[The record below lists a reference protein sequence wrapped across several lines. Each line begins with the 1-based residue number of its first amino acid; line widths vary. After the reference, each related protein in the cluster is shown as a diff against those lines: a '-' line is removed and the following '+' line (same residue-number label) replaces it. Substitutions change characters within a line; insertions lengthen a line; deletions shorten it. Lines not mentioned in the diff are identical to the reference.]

1 MAILEAT
8 VSALLEL
15 GFARTTTLEVQKR
28 AGISRGALLHHFPS
42 KAELLA
48 ACVAHLAKLRGVELY
63 ELASELPEGDGRADA
78 ALDLLW
84 QSFSGP
90 LFCVALE
97 LRNAARTDDEFR
109 AVLKEAELDLR
120 DRIMR
125 QSRSLFGAEVAS
137 RPGFECALD
146 ITLQL
151 MIGAAASASLHD
163 DQDKTKV
170 LMARWKTIFPT
181 LLAD

>member
-1 MAILEAT
+1 MLLSAT
-8 VSALLEL
+8 VDSLLEL

-28 AGISRGALLHHFPS
+28 AGVSRGALLHHFPS

-48 ACVAHLAKLRGVELY
+48 ACVAHLAELRGRELHS
-63 ELASELPEGDGRADA
+63 LALGLPTGKGRSDA

-97 LRNAARTDDEFR
+97 LRGAARTDDEFR
-109 AVLKEAELDLR
+109 AVLIAAELDLR
-120 DRIMR
+120 DRIVR
-125 QSRSLFGAEVAS
+125 QSRSLFGESVAS
-137 RPGFECALD
+137 KKGFECALD

-151 MIGAAASASLHD
+151 MIGAAMSTALHND
-163 DQDKTKV
+163 PDKTQALV
-170 LMARWKTIFPT
+170 GRWKAIFPT
-181 LLAD
+181 LLGDH